1 MLKPKVWGCAAKRRV
16 RRVDF
21 PVPLG
26 AERTIGGLEVGL
38 ELGGAVEGISCL
50 WESG

>member
-1 MLKPKVWGCAAKRRV
+1 MLKPKVEGCAAKRRV

-38 ELGGAVEGISCL
+38 ELGGAVEVGMVSCL
-50 WESG
+50 